1 MLGWLA
7 KEMPAGISTASPVD
21 RLNTERGNPCSH
33 AILQVEPGC
42 FQPSEKLVSCA
53 AMPLNPSQ
61 CCYLSR
67 HLILTQQQIFWP
79 VPFCVIDADVSH
91 PDLTHTA
98 FAASLVYTTRQ
109 HFIAGV
115 FYLPNMLA
123 DRGCKGAADHAL
135 QVPQPT
141 GHPFDIVVHGI
152 SDFGYHYL
160 KTMKASF
167 PLSHEDARY
176 YFMRH
181 VFCANF

>member
-61 CCYLSR
+61 CCYLSL

-79 VPFCVIDADVSH
+79 VPLCVIDADVSH
-91 PDLTHTA
+91 PDPDTH
-98 FAASLVYTTRQ
+98 S
-109 HFIAGV
+109 I
-115 FYLPNMLA
+115 
-123 DRGCKGAADHAL
+123 CCI
-135 QVPQPT
+135 T
-141 GHPFDIVVHGI
+141 GLH
-152 SDFGYHYL
+152 
-160 KTMKASF
+160 
-167 PLSHEDARY
+167 HEATLY
-176 YFMRH
+176 SWSILFT
-181 VFCANF
+181 